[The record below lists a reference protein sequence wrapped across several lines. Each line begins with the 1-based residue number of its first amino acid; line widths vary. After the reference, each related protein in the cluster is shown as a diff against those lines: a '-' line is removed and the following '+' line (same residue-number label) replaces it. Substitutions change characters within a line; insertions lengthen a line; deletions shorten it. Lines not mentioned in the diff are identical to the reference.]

1 MSTHEEPE
9 KRSKLVD
16 QIEIEVIRDR
26 KSSVEKSSVE
36 DEGQPAYAA
45 ANPLTALEELV
56 ERLEELE
63 QAHATNSTDSALNA
77 AESSKSLSQMQRHLE
92 QFQRQSMVLKRLLLK
107 LH

>member
-1 MSTHEEPE
+1 MSTHEEQE

-26 KSSVEKSSVE
+26 KSSVEDE
-36 DEGQPAYAA
+36 DQPAYAV

>member
-1 MSTHEEPE
+1 MSTHEEQE

-16 QIEIEVIRDR
+16 QIEIEVIRDPMISR
-26 KSSVEKSSVE
+26 E

-92 QFQRQSMVLKRLLLK
+92 QFQRQSMVLKRLMLK

>member
-16 QIEIEVIRDR
+16 QIEIEVIRDPMNSR
-26 KSSVEKSSVE
+26 E

-63 QAHATNSTDSALNA
+63 QAHATASTDSALNA
-77 AESSKSLSQMQRHLE
+77 AESSRSLFQMQRYLE

>member
-1 MSTHEEPE
+1 MSTHEEQE

-26 KSSVEKSSVE
+26 KSSVE
-36 DEGQPAYAA
+36 DEGQPAYAV

-77 AESSKSLSQMQRHLE
+77 AESSKSLSQMQLHLE
-92 QFQRQSMVLKRLLLK
+92 QFQRQSMVLKRLMLK